1 MYFYSYTVL
10 YHNNVL
16 GQQITTKQTGEPGI
30 CITAVHTD
38 TSFNLVYL
46 QVVTKVFSLDF
57 SDDVHVARIR
67 DSSHVVPK
75 KNNVFDDQALTF
87 RYN

>member
-67 DSSHVVPK
+67 DSFHFAQQK
-75 KNNVFDDQALTF
+75 KNVFDVQALTF